1 MTVRLSPEAALYG
14 NEHPVPALPPC
25 VHYAG
30 SERFIAKAL
39 ELQRARGPV
48 LDVAGDCEDGAPI
61 GFEAGHA
68 RMIARLIASSGNAH
82 NRVGA
87 RIHDVRHPA
96 WQTDLE
102 ILIGEAG
109 DRIAFITLP
118 KAETA
123 GDVARLLEA
132 LTREAA
138 RHAAGRAIPVSVLI
152 ETPGAAH
159 DAWAIAA
166 LPQI

>member
-48 LDVAGDCEDGAPI
+48 FDVAGDCEDGAPI
-61 GFEAGHA
+61 GFEAEHA
-68 RMIARLIASSGNAH
+68 RMIAKLIGSSANAH

-96 WQTDLE
+96 WQSDLE
-102 ILIGEAG
+102 ILVGEVG
-109 DRIAFITLP
+109 DRIAFVTLP

-123 GDVARLLEA
+123 
-132 LTREAA
+132 
-138 RHAAGRAIPVSVLI
+138 
-152 ETPGAAH
+152 AH
-159 DAWAIAA
+159 ERDSAERFR
-166 LPQI
+166 